1 MICDAWTC
9 LKAYTQIPGLEEAAA
24 FLQTADTLPCGEYP
38 LSGGNF
44 VRIQEY
50 ETRPEE
56 ECRWEAHR
64 SYADLQV
71 ILQGKEKIGW
81 TPLEQAGEGQEY
93 DPDGDIQFFKGN
105 VKSSAVLVM
114 ERGVFALFLPQDAHR
129 PCCADGCVSK
139 VRKAVVKLRTGGG
152 ENL

>member
-71 ILQGKEKIGW
+71 ILQEKRR
-81 TPLEQAGEGQEY
+81 LAGRRWNK
-93 DPDGDIQFFKGN
+93 PVKGR
-105 VKSSAVLVM
+105 SMTRM
-114 ERGVFALFLPQDAHR
+114 EIYSFLR
-129 PCCADGCVSK
+129 
-139 VRKAVVKLRTGGG
+139 
-152 ENL
+152 EM